1 MCQARLGL
9 ARVSVVRGEG
19 PSLGTPAID
28 DHIRSLEPITDYL
41 TKWSG
46 LVRPQPA
53 HCNPAFH
60 CCAGLCCAILSCAEL
75 CCAVLCCAVLFHAA
89 VRCAASCC
97 AVLCCAVLCCAVLCC
112 AEAALCTAQLPA
124 CYNC

>member
-1 MCQARLGL
+1 MCKARLGL

-19 PSLGTPAID
+19 PTLGTPAID

-53 HCNPAFH
+53 HC
-60 CCAGLCCAILSCAEL
+60 
-75 CCAVLCCAVLFHAA
+75 CAVL
-89 VRCAASCC
+89 CC

-112 AEAALCTAQLPA
+112 AVLC
-124 CYNC
+124 